1 MEFFDLDYEVES
13 GQTLNVYIAEG
24 KVLRLRNAKLGKE
37 IDETVFLEISVDG
50 KQLVAGKLNPHR
62 QPQQDLKMMID
73 KDFKISHTGSNG
85 IVYLSGYIT
94 DQTTIYSSNDDEE
107 EETAKKEEGN

>member
-13 GQTLNVYIAEG
+13 GQTLNVNIAEG
-24 KVLRLRNAKLGKE
+24 KVMRLRKAKLGKE

-62 QPQQDLKMMID
+62 RPQQDLKLLID

-94 DQTTIYSSNDDEE
+94 EQTT
-107 EETAKKEEGN
+107 TLCVL